1 MKHFNRKFIVMFSGV
16 LIGLLAPVSQAKE
29 MTADEIVYQSE
40 ERYDGKTQISEI
52 SMLLIDAAGNK
63 RLRKMKSFRRDFGNS
78 LKDQKSIYFFEY
90 PEDIKDTSYM
100 NFDWEAE
107 HRDDDSWLYLPAIKK
122 VKRLAASD
130 KSDAF
135 LGSDFS
141 YTDIKTANR
150 HYWDFSFVKQ
160 SEIVDGHDCWVLEG
174 VPKKGGAEKA
184 KKETGYD
191 KLHVWIRKDNYVR
204 VQGKFWVVKGKKIK
218 YFKASDIENM
228 NGIWVAKSN
237 QMSTTKNGRTE
248 HTTVLKTTNIHYD
261 REIEDTFFTTQKMNR
276 GS

>member
-1 MKHFNRKFIVMFSGV
+1 M
-16 LIGLLAPVSQAKE
+16 
-29 MTADEIVYQSE
+29 
-40 ERYDGKTQISEI
+40 
-52 SMLLIDAAGNK
+52 
-63 RLRKMKSFRRDFGNS
+63 
-78 LKDQKSIYFFEY
+78 
-90 PEDIKDTSYM
+90 
-100 NFDWEAE
+100 
-107 HRDDDSWLYLPAIKK
+107 
-122 VKRLAASD
+122 
-130 KSDAF
+130 
-135 LGSDFS
+135 
-141 YTDIKTANR
+141 
-150 HYWDFSFVKQ
+150 
-160 SEIVDGHDCWVLEG
+160 
-174 VPKKGGAEKA
+174 PKKGGAEKA